1 MKTSTQLDPSVARTI
16 GAEVYRHLADHG
28 PATPAALHAALAA
41 EHAEL
46 DAAVRHLLEVRV
58 VRQGPDGRLH
68 ADTPARAGLEALA
81 PAVRDLVRHHREL
94 QEMHSTLAA
103 LLPVYE
109 SSTLGRVAGQQVE
122 RLTDLASV
130 RRTITELAARSTTEV
145 LASQPGG
152 ARNEE
157 VLNESLNRTEALLAR
172 GVRMRTLYQ
181 HTAQYD
187 QATVEYV
194 RKVTALGAEVRTV
207 SDAFVRVIVFDRATA
222 LIELH
227 DEPLGA
233 ALVQDPSMIGFAV
246 AAFERAWVAADEFPT
261 VQQRQRVRQTSNDVK
276 SSIVRMLVQ
285 GYEEKLIAKRLGM
298 SVRTCQRHI
307 SEIMRRIG
315 ARNRLH
321 AGYLLRD
328 ELAGISFPPP
338 DDDLPDPPAA
348 PTPPERASERVSER
362 ASGAADADAPKRAG
376 RAGPAGLVPRPADRR
391 SAAG

>member
-1 MKTSTQLDPSVARTI
+1 MEISTQLDPAVARTV
-16 GAEVYRHLADHG
+16 GTEVYRHLADHG
-28 PATPAALHAALAA
+28 PATPAELHAALA
-41 EHAEL
+41 EDRVDL
-46 DAAVRHLLEVRV
+46 NAAVRHLLELRL
-58 VRQGPDGRLH
+58 VRQAPDGRLH

-109 SSTLGRVAGQQVE
+109 SSTLGRVSGQQVE

-152 ARNEE
+152 ARSEE
-157 VLNESLNRTEALLAR
+157 VLNESLSRTEALLNR
-172 GVRMRTLYQ
+172 GVRMRTIYQ
-181 HTAQYD
+181 HTAQFD
-187 QATVEYV
+187 QTTVEYV
-194 RKVTALGAEVRTV
+194 RKVTALGAEIRTV
-207 SDAFVRVIVFDRATA
+207 SDAFVRVLIFDRTTA

-233 ALVQDPSMIGFAV
+233 ALVQDPSMIAFAV
-246 AAFERAWVAADEFPT
+246 ASFERAWVASDEFPA
-261 VQQRQRVRQTSNDVK
+261 VQQRQRVRETSNNIK
-276 SSIVRMLVQ
+276 SAIVRMLVQ

-338 DDDLPDPPAA
+338 DDDLP
-348 PTPPERASERVSER
+348 
-362 ASGAADADAPKRAG
+362 
-376 RAGPAGLVPRPADRR
+376 AGPAMTAPPEAAHEEAGPGGTGLTGCGKADGVVPVPLGAVPRPAGRR
-391 SAAG
+391 TER

>member
-1 MKTSTQLDPSVARTI
+1 MARAV

-28 PATPAALHAALAA
+28 PASLAELHAALAA
-41 EHAEL
+41 DRVDL
-46 DAAVRHLLEVRV
+46 DLAVRHLLELRL
-58 VRQGPDGRLH
+58 VRQAPDGHLR
-68 ADTPARAGLEALA
+68 ADTPARAGMEALA

-109 SSTLGRVAGQQVE
+109 SSTLGRVAGKQVE

-152 ARNEE
+152 ARSEE
-157 VLNESLNRTEALLAR
+157 VLSESLHRTESLLNR

-187 QATVEYV
+187 QNTVEYV

-222 LIELH
+222 LIELR

-233 ALVQDPSMIGFAV
+233 ALVQDPSVIDFAV
-246 AAFERAWVAADEFPT
+246 ASFERAWVAADEFPA
-261 VQQRQRVRQTSNDVK
+261 VQQRQRVRETSNNIK

-328 ELAGISFPPP
+328 ELAGLSFPPP
-338 DDDLPDPPAA
+338 DDDLP
-348 PTPPERASERVSER
+348 
-362 ASGAADADAPKRAG
+362 
-376 RAGPAGLVPRPADRR
+376 AGPATTAAPGADHEEATAEAGNAAAADEVKGAAPPGTVPRPAGRCR
-391 SAAG
+391 TAG